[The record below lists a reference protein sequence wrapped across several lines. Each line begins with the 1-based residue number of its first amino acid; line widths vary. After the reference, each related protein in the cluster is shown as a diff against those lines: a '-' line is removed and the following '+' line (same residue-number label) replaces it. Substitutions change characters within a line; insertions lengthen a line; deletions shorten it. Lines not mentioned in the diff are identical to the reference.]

1 MSTSVTYNIENLST
15 GYGSGVNRVTLL
27 RGMNAQLC
35 RGELACLIGVNG
47 AGKSTLLRT
56 LAGMQPALGGKVELS
71 GRPLADY
78 SVRELASKVSV
89 VLTDEVPEQNLTAF
103 ELVAMG
109 RMPYTGY
116 WGTLSSADRD
126 VVIEMLDLVGM
137 GGFADRRLS
146 SLSDG
151 ERQKLMIAKAMAQ
164 ETDVILLDEPIA
176 FLDFPS
182 KVSVLKMLETVAKTA
197 GKSVLLSIHDIEIAL
212 QMAQRLW
219 VLSDH
224 GFFAGEPHELAR
236 EGKIDFLFS
245 GQDVVFDRDT
255 LQYSLNRKNQG
266 L

>member
-35 RGELACLIGVNG
+35 RGELVCLIGVNG

-71 GRPLADY
+71 GRRLADY

-116 WGTLSSADRD
+116 WGTLSSTDRD
-126 VVIEMLDLVGM
+126 VVFEMLDLVGM

-182 KVSVLKMLETVAKTA
+182 KVSVLKMLETVARTA

-212 QMAQRLW
+212 QMAEQLW

-236 EGKIDFLFS
+236 EGEMDFLFS

-255 LQYSLNRKNQG
+255 LQYSLNRKNKG

>member
-1 MSTSVTYNIENLST
+1 MEEIISLKNIKFEYKNKMIFDDLSYSFTRGRYIIQGENGGGKT
-15 GYGSGVNRVTLL
+15 TLL
-27 RGMNAQLC
+27 NLLYGYLEPESGEIKKKEKLHINYLFQDTMLFNNLTVKENILIKCIAINQGECETLIEKYAQKYSLTDKLDK
-35 RGELACLIGVNG
+35 EVSL
-47 AGKSTLLRT
+47 
-56 LAGMQPALGGKVELS
+56 LS
-71 GRPLADY
+71 G
-78 SVRELASKVSV
+78 
-89 VLTDEVPEQNLTAF
+89 
-103 ELVAMG
+103 
-109 RMPYTGY
+109 
-116 WGTLSSADRD
+116 
-126 VVIEMLDLVGM
+126 
-137 GGFADRRLS
+137 
-146 SLSDG
+146 G
-151 ERQKLMIAKAMAQ
+151 ERQRVQLAILSCSKS
-164 ETDVILLDEPIA
+164 DVILLDEPIA

-255 LQYSLNRKNQG
+255 LQYSLNRKNKG